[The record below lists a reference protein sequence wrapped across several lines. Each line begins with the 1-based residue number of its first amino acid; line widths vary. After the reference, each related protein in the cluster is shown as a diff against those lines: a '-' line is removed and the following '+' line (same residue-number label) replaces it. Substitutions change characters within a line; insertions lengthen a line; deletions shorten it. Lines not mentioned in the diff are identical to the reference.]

1 MSCRKKS
8 RRATDSLEFNLT
20 HLDKTGRLHYF
31 YHSPSSPLP
40 IRDVL
45 GEQGAGQKTEPYLER
60 NAENYCRCCWQRNIV
75 AFLESSGK
83 YLFLFTKCARK
94 ESKHKDK
101 RYIVG
106 YIRKERCIDRGGF
119 WAVAGKTK
127 VYSFDD
133 AFPLRRLSPA
143 TNARHVRRVL
153 TKRQTAR
160 VLDSFTG
167 KRNILTACLEGLS
180 GLKEKL
186 RRRERKCR

>member
-1 MSCRKKS
+1 MSCRKNS
-8 RRATDSLEFNLT
+8 HRATDSLEVNLT
-20 HLDKTGRLHYF
+20 DLDETGRLHYF
-31 YHSPSSPLP
+31 YHSPSSDLP

-45 GEQGAGQKTEPYLER
+45 GEQGAGCKTEPHLER
-60 NAENYCRCCWQRNIV
+60 NAENYCCCCWQQNIV
-75 AFLESSGK
+75 AFLKSTEK

-94 ESKHKDK
+94 ESKHKDR

-127 VYSFDD
+127 VYSFED
-133 AFPLRRLSPA
+133 AFQLRKLSYA

-153 TKRQTAR
+153 TKSQTAR
-160 VLDSFTG
+160 VLKSVTG
-167 KRNILTACLEGLS
+167 KRSILAPCLKELS
-180 GLKEKL
+180 RLKEKF

>member
-1 MSCRKKS
+1 MKS
-8 RRATDSLEFNLT
+8 HRTTGSLEVNLT
-20 HLDKTGRLHYF
+20 DLDETGRLHYF
-31 YHSPSSPLP
+31 YHSPSSDLP

-45 GEQGAGQKTEPYLER
+45 GEQGAGRKTEPYLER
-60 NAENYCRCCWQRNIV
+60 NAENYRRCCWQRNIV
-75 AFLESSGK
+75 AFLKSTGK

-101 RYIVG
+101 LYIVG

-127 VYSFDD
+127 VYSFED

-153 TKRQTAR
+153 TKRQTEC
-160 VLDSFTG
+160 VLQSFTG
-167 KRNILTACLEGLS
+167 KRNKLTACLEELS
-180 GLKEKL
+180 CLKEKL
-186 RRRERKCR
+186 RRGERRCR